1 MRRILVKLRAL
12 VLILFVLS
20 LLPVFGVSAQET
32 WVLGVVQPFTG
43 ALGSFGADFAR
54 GIDLA
59 VEQMNA
65 ELEAAGSDIR
75 FETASADT
83 EGTPDGSARAVQTI
97 VQTTGANVIVGP
109 LTTSEVLGAKQF
121 ADENNVIL
129 VAPASSGPAGAIAGD
144 NIFRVMYPP
153 DTFAAKAYARI
164 AISRGYQNVAILNL
178 DDPYGNGL
186 ADRFQQ
192 DFAAA
197 GGAQT
202 TRISYTPDPP
212 DLSSE
217 VARLSADVAS
227 LSASGETAVFCVC
240 FLGDAQK
247 ALQLS
252 LVDPILSEVDWIGN
266 EAMTTPDILEDA
278 SVASFLQNANFISVG
293 SYSGTKTPL
302 VDRFV
307 ASFTERYENPP
318 GPFTNYAFDAANIAM
333 LSMLVAGNDGAAV
346 KSILPFI
353 SGHYIGTSVQGLLD
367 ENGDQAIAYYSV
379 YQVNADRSDFDAIGI
394 YNGSADSLELND

>member
-1 MRRILVKLRAL
+1 MKLRAL

-129 VAPASSGPAGAIAGD
+129 VAPASSGPAGGIAGD

-164 AISRGYQNVAILNL
+164 AISRGYQNVAILNI

-202 TRISYTPDPP
+202 TRITYTPDPP

>member
-1 MRRILVKLRAL
+1 MKLRAL

-20 LLPVFGVSAQET
+20 LLPVFDVSAQET

-197 GGAQT
+197 GGART
-202 TRISYTPDPP
+202 TRITYTPDPP

>member
-1 MRRILVKLRAL
+1 MKLRAL

-129 VAPASSGPAGAIAGD
+129 VAPASSGPAGGIPGD

-197 GGAQT
+197 GGART
-202 TRISYTPDPP
+202 TRITYTPDPP

>member
-1 MRRILVKLRAL
+1 MKLRSLFL
-12 VLILFVLS
+12 VLLVLS

-59 VEQMNA
+59 VAQMNA

-129 VAPASSGPAGAIAGD
+129 VAPASSGPAGGIPGD

-202 TRISYTPDPP
+202 TRITYTPDPP

-367 ENGDQAIAYYSV
+367 DNGDQAIAYYSV

>member
-1 MRRILVKLRAL
+1 MKLRSLFL
-12 VLILFVLS
+12 VLLVLS

-59 VEQMNA
+59 VAQMNA

-129 VAPASSGPAGAIAGD
+129 VAPASSGPAGGIPGD

-202 TRISYTPDPP
+202 TRITYTPDPP

-227 LSASGETAVFCVC
+227 LSASGKTAVFCVC

-278 SVASFLQNANFISVG
+278 SVASFLQNANFVSVG

>member
-1 MRRILVKLRAL
+1 MKLRL
-12 VLILFVLS
+12 FVVLIVLVLS
-20 LLPVFGVSAQET
+20 LSSVLGVSAQET

-43 ALGSFGADFAR
+43 ALGSFGADFSR

-65 ELEAAGSDIR
+65 ELEAAGSSVR
-75 FETASADT
+75 FETATADT

-121 ADENNVIL
+121 ADENNIVL
-129 VAPASSGPAGAIAGD
+129 VAPASSGPAGGIAGD

-164 AISRGYQNVAILNL
+164 AVSRGYQNVAILNL

-186 ADRFQQ
+186 ADRFEL

-202 TRISYTPDPP
+202 TRIKYTPDPP

-227 LSASGETAVFCVC
+227 LSGSGETAVFCVC

-252 LVDPILSEVDWIGN
+252 LVDPVLSTVDWIGN

-278 SVASFLQNANFISVG
+278 SVASFLQNANFVSVG
-293 SYSGTKTPL
+293 SYTGTKTPL

-379 YQVNADRSDFDAIGI
+379 KQVNADGTDFDSIGI
-394 YNGSADSLELND
+394 YNGSADSLELDD

>member
-1 MRRILVKLRAL
+1 MKLRAL

-197 GGAQT
+197 GGART
-202 TRISYTPDPP
+202 TRITYTPDPP

>member
-1 MRRILVKLRAL
+1 MKLRLL
-12 VLILFVLS
+12 VLIVLVLS
-20 LLPVFGVSAQET
+20 LSSVLGVSAQET

-43 ALGSFGADFAR
+43 ALGSFGADFSR

-59 VEQMNA
+59 VEQMNT
-65 ELEAAGSDIR
+65 ELEAAGSSVR
-75 FETASADT
+75 FETATADT

-121 ADENNVIL
+121 ADENNIVL
-129 VAPASSGPAGAIAGD
+129 VAPASSGPAGGIAGD

-164 AISRGYQNVAILNL
+164 AVSRGYQNVAILNL

-186 ADRFQQ
+186 ADRFQL

-202 TRISYTPDPP
+202 TRITYTPDPP

-227 LSASGETAVFCVC
+227 LSGSGETAVFCVC

-252 LVDPILSEVDWIGN
+252 LVDPILSTVDWIGN

-278 SVASFLQNANFISVG
+278 SVASFLQNANFVSVG
-293 SYSGTKTPL
+293 SYTGTKTPL

-379 YQVNADRSDFDAIGI
+379 KQVNAAGTDFDSIGI
-394 YNGSADSLELND
+394 YNGSADSLELDD